1 MPRPMLLSL
10 AVLILAAALAVAAQ
24 QAPIEVEVLD
34 IDPPSPAILNANDNV
49 YVHVR
54 YHADVPIRV
63 WVRPF
68 AHGEPAP
75 AMSNGS
81 PAYPAGDGEAFGWF
95 GFRTVGAVD
104 EIHIQAAPAN
114 SGYPTVEAVM
124 PAQFT
129 WDGSVGPR
137 HEPAA
142 WVGPLQHKEEEAQKT
157 AYAEYMNRPL
167 GVSGGLA
174 LGVFGAA
181 LLAALAVCVVWPL
194 WGVLRWAGIWR
205 LFAALPLVAIV
216 VWGVKD
222 WSELSRDPTSHNL
235 LPFELLEAAVPI
247 APYMLVV
254 WLLRRSRRRDEGPSS
269 PK

>member
-1 MPRPMLLSL
+1 MHRPLLLSL
-10 AVLILAAALAVAAQ
+10 AMLILGAGAAAEAQ
-24 QAPIEVEVLD
+24 QAPIELEVLD
-34 IDPPSPAILNANDNV
+34 VDPPSPAILNADDNV

-75 AMSNGS
+75 AMSNAS

-114 SGYPTVEAVM
+114 SGFATVETVT

-142 WVGPLQHKEEEAQKT
+142 WVAPLQHKEEEAQKT

-174 LGVFGAA
+174 LGVFAAAVLGAF
-181 LLAALAVCVVWPL
+181 AVCLVWPL
-194 WGVLRWAGIWR
+194 WGVLRWRGIWR
-205 LFAALPLVAIV
+205 ALAALPLVAIAL
-216 VWGVKD
+216 WGVKD
-222 WSELSRDPTSHNL
+222 WLDLSRDPTSHNL
-235 LPFELLEAAVPI
+235 LPFEFLEAALLS
-247 APYMLVV
+247 APYMLVL
-254 WLLRRSRRRDEGPSS
+254 WLLHRARRRGPDR
-269 PK
+269 PA